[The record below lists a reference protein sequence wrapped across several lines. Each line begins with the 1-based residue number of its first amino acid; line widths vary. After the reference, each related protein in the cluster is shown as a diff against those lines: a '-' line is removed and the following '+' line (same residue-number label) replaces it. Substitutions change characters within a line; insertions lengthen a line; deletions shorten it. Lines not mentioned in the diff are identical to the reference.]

1 MGAQTKVLQKGKI
14 TIPAKIRERLGI
26 SEGDYLRLEIV
37 GNKLVLLRGPYK
49 GTCQTRI
56 KKGCSDQSGEETL
69 EDQKMR
75 FVDANVFIYILV
87 KSPREAYETSRQIL
101 QRIESGEETIT
112 NTAVIQEV
120 VDWLEYN
127 NRKREVK
134 SFITAINSYLTMNKI
149 NITWDDMLA
158 ALDDMEKHDIDF
170 VDALTLQTMKKNN
183 TKEIYSNDKDFDRI
197 KWIKRIWE

>member
-1 MGAQTKVLQKGKI
+1 
-14 TIPAKIRERLGI
+14 
-26 SEGDYLRLEIV
+26 
-37 GNKLVLLRGPYK
+37 
-49 GTCQTRI
+49 
-56 KKGCSDQSGEETL
+56 
-69 EDQKMR
+69 MR

-87 KSPREAYETSRQIL
+87 KSPKDVYETSKQIL
-101 QRIESGEETIT
+101 QRIENGEEALT

-134 SFITAINSYLTMNKI
+134 NFITAINSYLTMNK
-149 NITWDDMLA
+149 NNTAWDDMLA
-158 ALDDMEKHDIDF
+158 AIDDMEKHDIDF

-183 TKEIYSNDKDFDRI
+183 TKEIYSNDTDFDRI